1 MLKKYWFWL
10 VGDPMSISLEGR
22 IFHTISVIAIPT
34 VCIQVVFNLFI
45 HLYQAAV
52 VAAVVATIQLF
63 LYYLSRFKNK
73 LNLAIILS
81 AIEINISNSFAY
93 IYNSGIEGSI
103 LLLFAV
109 SLFLTILISARRQ
122 WLFLFIL
129 NAATVI
135 SLLYVEFMRPGMIL
149 QHYSSRQE
157 MFIDIGVTYF
167 IVICLLYI
175 CTTLV
180 RKSYDRQK
188 NEAVEKAH
196 KLELINIEKDKLF
209 SLISHDLTTP
219 LASVKQY
226 MQLLTAVE
234 LDIQDRSAMEQKLI
248 SSVDDAQYLLNNLLL
263 WARNQLQNNEVQLE
277 QLNFK
282 DTLNHTLNMFLQM
295 AKNKNIRVLVN
306 IPENLMVKGDKL
318 MIQSVARNLLNNAFK
333 FTPANGDIE
342 VKARQDG
349 NRCIFSVKDS
359 GVGISAEKQRQ
370 IFTLR
375 IASSYGTENEKGTGL
390 GLSLCKDFIEKQGGK
405 IWFESVPKAGTTFY
419 IALQSSHH

>member
-1 MLKKYWFWL
+1 MT
-10 VGDPMSISLEGR
+10 ISLEGR

-34 VCIQVVFNLFI
+34 VLIQTVFNLFI
-45 HLYQAAV
+45 SLYQAAV
-52 VAAVVATIQLF
+52 IAAVVAVIQLF

-81 AIEINISNSFAY
+81 AIEINIANTFAY
-93 IYNSGIEGSI
+93 IYNAGIGGSI
-103 LLLFAV
+103 LLLFAL
-109 SLFLTILISARRQ
+109 SLFLSILISARKQ

-129 NAATVI
+129 NAVTV
-135 SLLYVEFMRPGMIL
+135 SLLLYMEYIRPGIIL
-149 QHYSSRQE
+149 QHYNNRQE

-167 IVICLLYI
+167 IVICLLHI
-175 CTTLV
+175 TTTLV
-180 RKSYDRQK
+180 RKSYDKQK
-188 NEAVEKAH
+188 NEAVEKAN

-234 LDIQDRSAMEQKLI
+234 LDIQDRSSMEQKLI
-248 SSVDDAQYLLNNLLL
+248 SAVDDAQYLLNNLLL
-263 WARNQLQNNEVQLE
+263 WARNQLQNNEVQLQ
-277 QLNFK
+277 QLNIK
-282 DTLNHTLNMFLQM
+282 DTLSHTLTMFLQM
-295 AKNKNIRVLVN
+295 AKNKNIRVLVDV
-306 IPENLMVKGDKL
+306 PDDLVVTGDKL

-333 FTPANGDIE
+333 FTPAHGDIA

-349 NRCIFSVKDS
+349 ERCVFSVKDS
-359 GVGISAEKQRQ
+359 GVGISKEKQRQ

-405 IWFESVPKAGTTFY
+405 IWFESIPQAGTTFY
-419 IALQSSHH
+419 IALRTSH